1 MSIIPSSG
9 LVADGDPRE
18 VGEAGA
24 VGGEVAAGV
33 ADGAVQ
39 VGEGPPPPSALI
51 VIVNHMKSL
60 LCL

>member
-33 ADGAVQ
+33 ADRAVK
-39 VGEGPPPPSALI
+39 VGEGLPPARLFI
-51 VIVNHMKSL
+51 II
-60 LCL
+60 